1 MLLDN
6 ADEVIHDETAARKM
20 LRELFTEMAHFT
32 LDTGFSI
39 KDAVLYMHMR
49 ATHGPVSIRGLAQT
63 SGFPVET
70 VRRTLKRNEDRGY
83 VRVTEEGY
91 RELTESG
98 MLLGDEMYTR
108 ALKGISALRRLDR
121 VLGA

>member
-1 MLLDN
+1 
-6 ADEVIHDETAARKM
+6 
-20 LRELFTEMAHFT
+20 
-32 LDTGFSI
+32 
-39 KDAVLYMHMR
+39 MHMR
-49 ATHGPVSIRGLAQT
+49 AIHGPVSIRGLAQA

-70 VRRTLKRNEDRGY
+70 GRRTLKRNEDRGY
-83 VRVTEEGY
+83 VRLTEEGY
-91 RELTESG
+91 LELTEPG